1 MLFSMLQS
9 LSIIVLKMITID
21 QWYNGLCIWGP
32 IHIDRLEGTKHPSI
46 YILLNESENDYIK
59 ELFVG

>member
-1 MLFSMLQS
+1 M
-9 LSIIVLKMITID
+9 VTID

-46 YILLNESENDYIK
+46 YILLNESEKTSRFKKDFAEKGNLKGTTHTKI
-59 ELFVG
+59 